1 MNTAAQTDTPADTAA
16 KLLESASARL
26 ADAGIET
33 ARLNAEVLLAHA
45 CNIDR
50 SALYAGWHRR
60 VPAEC
65 RARFETMLTRRLAR
79 EPLQYIVGSQEF
91 WSLDFLVTQDV
102 LIPRPETELLVEL
115 ALRLPRAGVQ
125 HGRERAQHAAP
136 LLCDLGTG
144 SGCIAVALAR
154 ELPRAEIWAVDL
166 SAAALAVAAAN
177 AQRHAVAD
185 RIHFAESDLLV
196 AVGDLRF
203 DAILSNPPYV
213 CSDELQDSQPELGWE
228 PCLALDGGAAGL
240 DVIKRV
246 VTESHPRL
254 KDSGWLIM
262 EIGADQGSAVERL
275 AHAAGFGPVSIQPD
289 YAGLPRAL
297 VARR

>member
-1 MNTAAQTDTPADTAA
+1 MDTAAQTDTPADTAA
-16 KLLESASARL
+16 KLVESASAHL

-65 RARFETMLTRRLAR
+65 RTRFETMLTRRLAR

-115 ALRLPRAGVQ
+115 ALRLPCVG
-125 HGRERAQHAAP
+125 AQHAAP

-144 SGCIAVALAR
+144 TGCIAVALAR
-154 ELPRAEIWAVDL
+154 ELPRAGIWAVDL

-185 RIHFAESDLLV
+185 RIHFAKSDLLV
-196 AVGDLRF
+196 AVADLRF
-203 DAILSNPPYV
+203 DAIISNPPYV
-213 CSDELQDSQPELGWE
+213 RSDELQGSQPELGWE
-228 PCLALDGGAAGL
+228 PCLALDGGASGL
-240 DVIKRV
+240 GVIERV
-246 VTESHPRL
+246 VTESRPCL
-254 KDSGWLIM
+254 KDGGWLIM
-262 EIGADQGSAVERL
+262 EIGADQGRAVERL
-275 AHAAGFGPVSIQPD
+275 AHAAGFDPVSIRPD